1 MKLFKILQ
9 PSEPLGSSAG
19 QALHKCPVYCLE
31 FGVEFSEGW
40 HTPLKGR
47 NVLSVITPDIYP
59 PGE

>member
-31 FGVEFSEGW
+31 FGVEFSEG
-40 HTPLKGR
+40 
-47 NVLSVITPDIYP
+47 
-59 PGE
+59 